1 MPGRALAVAAIGSF
15 FAGTVCTFLIALF
28 APPLAEVALKFGPAE
43 YFSLMV
49 LGLVASIVLASGSLL
64 HALGMIVLG
73 LLLGLVGTDVNSGTA
88 RYSFGIPELADGI
101 SFVTVA
107 MGVFGLGEIIANL
120 AHEKTR
126 SVLMTKVKGL
136 MPTRD
141 DWKKIIAPI
150 LRGTIIGGGIG
161 HPAGRRRDA
170 GVVLGLRAGK
180 EGIEEFRRTSARA
193 RSKAWRRRSPP
204 TTRVRKRRS
213 FRC

>member
-1 MPGRALAVAAIGSF
+1 
-15 FAGTVCTFLIALF
+15 
-28 APPLAEVALKFGPAE
+28 
-43 YFSLMV
+43 MV

-88 RYSFGIPELADGI
+88 RYSFGVPELADGI

-120 AHEKTR
+120 AHEETR
-126 SVLMTKVKGL
+126 SVLMAKVKGL

-141 DWKKIIAPI
+141 DWGKIIAPI
-150 LRGTIIGGGIG
+150 LRGTSLG
-161 HPAGRRRDA
+161 A
-170 GVVLGLRAGK
+170 VLGSFRAAARCWRRSRPTRSK
-180 EGIEEFRRTSARA
+180 RRCRRIRRTSAKA
-193 RSKAWRRRSPP
+193 RSKAWRRRRPP
-204 TTRVRKRRS
+204 TTRVRKHRS

>member
-1 MPGRALAVAAIGSF
+1 
-15 FAGTVCTFLIALF
+15 
-28 APPLAEVALKFGPAE
+28 LAEIALKFGPAE

-88 RYSFGIPELADGI
+88 RYSFGVPELADGI

-107 MGVFGLGEIIANL
+107 MGVFRVRRDHRQPGARGNAQRADGEGQGTDAHARRLGKDHRADPARN
-120 AHEKTR
+120 
-126 SVLMTKVKGL
+126 V
-136 MPTRD
+136 
-141 DWKKIIAPI
+141 
-150 LRGTIIGGGIG
+150 IGGSAR
-161 HPAGRRRDA
+161 HPARRRRDA

-180 EGIEEFRRTSARA
+180 RKSRRIPRISARA
-193 RSKAWRRRSPP
+193 RSKAWRRRKPP
-204 TTRVRKRRS
+204 TTPVRKRRS